1 MKQNLHNVIFILIF
15 FIGQSSCKTLTSETI
30 IILDLT
36 EETFTH
42 ISINEYKII
51 SSLNDNVFN
60 GEVVRIQPI
69 TENGFNTVECHKIE
83 RVASSALGNEY
94 QRRSELKKFYTSID
108 SSLQLLKQGR
118 AKRNGSVIFKILSE
132 ELNHLNKSKAD
143 KKILIINSDLMEN
156 SFIDFTTSSNIER
169 IRNNPNEIEKLLT
182 DKYPVADL
190 KGISIYIIYKPVNK
204 WDSERF
210 EIVSDFYKNL
220 FESKGAIVN
229 VSGNLN

>member
-1 MKQNLHNVIFILIF
+1 MKQNLHSVIFILIF
-15 FIGQSSCKTLTSETI
+15 LIGQSSCKTLTSETI

-36 EETFTH
+36 EETFNH

-69 TENGFNTVECHKIE
+69 TENGFNTVECHK

-169 IRNNPNEIEKLLT
+169 IRNNPNEIEKLLIE
-182 DKYPVADL
+182 KYPVANL
-190 KGISIYIIYKPVNK
+190 KGISIYIIYKPVNI

-210 EIVSDFYKNL
+210 EIVSNFYKKL

-229 VSGNLN
+229 VGGSLN

>member
-1 MKQNLHNVIFILIF
+1 MKQNLYSVIFIIISLIS
-15 FIGQSSCKTLTSETI
+15 QSSCKTITTEAI

-42 ISINEYKII
+42 ISINDYKTI
-51 SSLNDNVFN
+51 SSLNANVFN

-69 TENGFNTVECHKIE
+69 TENGFNIVECHKIQ

-94 QRRSELKKFYTSID
+94 QRRSELKKFYSSID

-118 AKRNGSVIFKILSE
+118 ARRSGSVIFKILSE

-143 KKILIINSDLMEN
+143 KKILIINSDLIEN
-156 SFIDFTTSSNIER
+156 SFIDFTNPSNIER

-182 DKYPVADL
+182 DKYPVSDL
-190 KGISIYIIYKPVNK
+190 KGITIYILYKPVNK

-210 EIVSDFYKNL
+210 EIVSDFYKKL

-229 VSGNLN
+229 VSGNIN